1 MSMAHCDT
9 QPNQRQYASVFAGLY
24 TPPYRYP
31 MDMRTLL
38 KALMALRDENAYG
51 LESRSGVPQATIN
64 RFLTG
69 KHGDPRPSTVRKLAG
84 AYGLTES
91 QLRGD
96 APLPE
101 SLERQLERLGLS
113 PSSNGAADD
122 DLAKSGDDKEEKATH
137 GNVVR
142 LRREGATR
150 SGSETDDG
158 YVRMDLLSP
167 RPSAGY
173 GAVLSEA
180 PYVVRHLDVLES
192 WARTTLGCADPGRVK
207 LLTCVGD
214 SMEPTIKD
222 RDILFV
228 DITQNRFTHPGLY
241 VLSIGESLL
250 IKRLDMTVSGDLDI
264 ISDNREK
271 YAAQRVHAA
280 DLSQVSVAGKVVGW
294 WTLRN
299 S

>member
-1 MSMAHCDT
+1 
-9 QPNQRQYASVFAGLY
+9 
-24 TPPYRYP
+24 

-38 KALMALRDENAYG
+38 KALMTLRDENAYG

-69 KHGDPRPSTVRKLAG
+69 KHGDPRPPTVRKLAG

-101 SLERQLERLGLS
+101 PLARQIDRLAPDQEDGLL
-113 PSSNGAADD
+113 PSSNGGPAPHDAQSADD
-122 DLAKSGDDKEEKATH
+122 NKAMGMQ

-142 LRREGATR
+142 LRRDGATR
-150 SGSETDDG
+150 GEARTEDG
-158 YVRMDLLSP
+158 YVRMELLSP

-173 GAVLSEA
+173 GAVVSEA
-180 PYVVRHLDVLES
+180 QYVVRHLDVLES

-228 DITQNRFTHPGLY
+228 DITQSRFSHPGIY

-271 YAAQRVHAA
+271 YKAQRVHAA

>member
-1 MSMAHCDT
+1 
-9 QPNQRQYASVFAGLY
+9 
-24 TPPYRYP
+24 

-51 LESRSGVPQATIN
+51 LESRSSVPQATIN

-69 KHGDPRPSTVRKLAG
+69 RHGDPRPPTVRKLAG

-101 SLERQLERLGLS
+101 SLVRQIERLGLS
-113 PSSNGAADD
+113 PSPNGADD
-122 DLAKSGDDKEEKATH
+122 DDPAKSVDEKEEQATH
-137 GNVVR
+137 GTVVR
-142 LRREGATR
+142 LRRDGATR
-150 SGSETDDG
+150 AGGRTEDG
-158 YVRMDLLSP
+158 YVRMELLSP

-173 GAVLSEA
+173 GAVVSEA
-180 PYVVRHLDVLES
+180 QYVVRHLDVLES

-228 DITQNRFTHPGLY
+228 DITQPRFTHPGIY

-250 IKRLDMTVSGDLDI
+250 VKRLDMTVSGDLDL

>member
-1 MSMAHCDT
+1 M
-9 QPNQRQYASVFAGLY
+9 
-24 TPPYRYP
+24 
-31 MDMRTLL
+31 
-38 KALMALRDENAYG
+38 
-51 LESRSGVPQATIN
+51 
-64 RFLTG
+64 
-69 KHGDPRPSTVRKLAG
+69 
-84 AYGLTES
+84 
-91 QLRGD
+91 
-96 APLPE
+96 
-101 SLERQLERLGLS
+101 
-113 PSSNGAADD
+113 
-122 DLAKSGDDKEEKATH
+122 
-137 GNVVR
+137 R
-142 LRREGATR
+142 LRRDGATR

-158 YVRMDLLSP
+158 YVRMELLSP

-228 DITQNRFTHPGLY
+228 DITQARFTHPGIY

-271 YAAQRVHAA
+271 YKAQRVHAA